1 MKRVYSVATTRSR
14 VKKKTKV
21 PTGYDSK
28 LEYDLHTNELKDW
41 DYHPRE
47 RVSYAVP
54 STYEPDFVT
63 EVKWNKDCQDH
74 AGGCNACT
82 KCVEGGCNTCTKTVL
97 VEVKGRFRTRQ
108 EATKYIYVRESLR
121 EATFETGKEQ
131 ELVFLFQDASKTMP
145 FAARRKDGTKQT
157 HGEWA
162 TKNKFTH
169 HCIKTGGLVAWLET
183 LT

>member
-1 MKRVYSVATTRSR
+1 MATTSYRR
-14 VKKKTKV
+14 KKKAKI

-28 LEYDLHTNELKDW
+28 LEYDLHANELKDW

-47 RVSYAVP
+47 RISYAVP

-63 EVKWNKDCQDH
+63 EVKWNEDCRCIE
-74 AGGCNACT
+74 GRCNDCI
-82 KCVEGGCNTCTKTVL
+82 KTVL

-108 EATKYIYVRESLR
+108 EATKYIYVRQSLEE
-121 EATFETGKEQ
+121 EAFETGKEQ
-131 ELVFLFQDASKTMP
+131 ELVFLFQDSSKPMP
-145 FAARRKDGTKQT
+145 FAARRKNGTKQT

-162 TKNKFTH
+162 KKNNFPY
-169 HCIKTGGLVAWLET
+169 HCIKTGGLEAWLET